1 MEQKIETQEAQEPQK
16 AQEVET
22 RTKPILYSFRR
33 CPYAMRARL
42 AIASAELACELREI
56 ILSDKPAH
64 MLTLSPKGTV
74 PVLWLTDGQIL
85 EESLD
90 IMYWALQQNDPEN
103 LLAYEDA
110 ENLIAEND
118 KTFTYH
124 LTRYKYAERYEGE
137 DPFAHRAAGAVFLDK
152 LNKQLD
158 GKLWLFAETPKLVD
172 FALLPFVRQY
182 RIADMDWFDK
192 QTQWAGLHV
201 WLQNFLHSTRFAQ
214 SMQKYDLWQ
223 DGTQGIDFPPVATP

>member
-1 MEQKIETQEAQEPQK
+1 MEQKTATQKIETQTMQA
-16 AQEVET
+16 
-22 RTKPILYSFRR
+22 RTKPVLYSFRR

-42 AIASAELACELREI
+42 TIASAELVCELREI

-74 PVLWLTDGQIL
+74 PVLWLTDGQVL

-90 IMYWALQQNDPEN
+90 IMNWALQQNDPEN
-103 LLAYEDA
+103 LLNYEDTD
-110 ENLIAEND
+110 NLIAEND

-137 DPFAHRAAGAVFLDK
+137 DPLAHRAVCATFLDR

-158 GKLWLFAETPKLVD
+158 GKLWLFADTPKLVD
-172 FALLPFVRQY
+172 FALLPFIRQY
-182 RIADMDWFDK
+182 RIADMDWFDQ
-192 QTQWAGLHV
+192 QTQWAGVHV
-201 WLQNFLHSTRFAQ
+201 WLQNFLHSKRFAQ
-214 SMQKYDLWQ
+214 SMQKYDLWH
-223 DGTQGIDFPPVATP
+223 DGIDGIDFPPSMEQ